1 MQTDIFPL
9 LHYHVR
15 AKLGRKNFS
24 QILDLFPGWSLKLKR
39 GLGSIQHMTRLFSV
53 PDYRQ
58 LLHKYP
64 EAIAAVS
71 CAVLVIL
78 GWLSLNFA
86 SVGIALFLLTVA
98 YVIGGYESTKEGL
111 TTLFKEHQLDV
122 DLLMMVAAL
131 GAASLGLWQ
140 QDYTLII
147 DGAILILI
155 FAISG
160 ALESFAMQ
168 RTERNIRRLM
178 AVAPDT
184 ARTLRKGQAQDL
196 HQNLVSDSHSQET
209 EFINNSSEN
218 FEEVEIPIHQLQID
232 DIIIVRPGELIPT
245 DAIILEGH
253 SSLNQASITGES
265 IPVEKS
271 IGDEVFAGT
280 LNGHG
285 ALRLRVHLPPESS
298 LIQRVIRLV
307 EQAQTEA
314 PPSQQF
320 IEKFERGYAQ
330 VIVITGIL
338 LAIIPPWFLGWNWET
353 TIYRALIFL
362 VVASPCALMAA
373 IMPTLLSGI
382 ANGARQGILF
392 KNGAQLEKIGTLKAI
407 AFDKTGTL
415 TTGKLQVVKIVPT
428 SGNSPEK
435 VLQLAA
441 ALEAVS
447 EHPIGEAIAVAA
459 SDKNLKLL
467 TAKTVQAKA
476 GLGIVGFVENQA
488 VIVGKSSFVAAE
500 ISQDNQQLQ
509 AETTRLENEGK
520 TVIWVAQSQEILGLI
535 AVADTVRSE
544 AKPVIERLKT
554 MGVKQIVMLTGDN
567 QRTAESVA
575 QSLGITGVYA
585 NLLPEDKL
593 TVIRQLKQQYQ
604 TVAMIG
610 DGINDAPALALAT
623 VGIAM
628 GGAGTDVALETADI
642 ILMAN
647 RLDKLPE
654 AIRLGSRSNRIVRQN
669 IVFALSFIGLLLI
682 ANFAG
687 QINLP
692 LGVIGHEG
700 STVLVTLS
708 GLRLLK

>member
-1 MQTDIFPL
+1 
-9 LHYHVR
+9 
-15 AKLGRKNFS
+15 
-24 QILDLFPGWSLKLKR
+24 
-39 GLGSIQHMTRLFSV
+39 MTRLFST
-53 PDYRQ
+53 PDFRQ

-64 EAIAAVS
+64 EAVAAVS

-111 TTLFKEHQLDV
+111 TTLFEEHQLDV

-184 ARTLRKGQAQDL
+184 ARTLRKRQAQDL
-196 HQNLVSDSHSQET
+196 HPNLVSDSHSQET

-218 FEEVEIPIHQLQID
+218 FEEVEIPIHQLQVND
-232 DIIIVRPGELIPT
+232 LIIVRPGELIPT
-245 DAIILEGH
+245 DAIIIEGH

-330 VIVITGIL
+330 VIVISGIL

-392 KNGAQLEKIGTLKAI
+392 KNGAQLEKIGTIKAI

-415 TTGKLQVVKIVPT
+415 TTGKLQVVEILPT
-428 SGNSPEK
+428 QDNSPEK

-447 EHPIGEAIAVAA
+447 EHPIGEAIAAAA
-459 SDKNLKLL
+459 SEKNLKLL

-476 GLGIVGFVENQA
+476 GLGIVGLVENQA

-500 ISQDNQQLQ
+500 LSQDNQQLQ

-535 AVADTVRSE
+535 AVSDTVRSE
-544 AKPVIERLKT
+544 AKSVIERLKK

-567 QRTAESVA
+567 QRTADTVA

-593 TVIRQLKQQYQ
+593 TVIRQLKQQYNS
-604 TVAMIG
+604 VAMIG

-654 AIRLGSRSNRIVRQN
+654 AIRLGYRSNRIVRQN

-708 GLRLLK
+708 GLRLLKA